1 VATFLGSATAL
12 AGDAPTD
19 PGKQQVRDEVV
30 VTADRPSDVQITRKV
45 MTAIQQNPYIF
56 ADHITVTTENGVVKL
71 EGVITDLHDLL
82 NVIRIARRAAGKRRL
97 VNNIEYLPLDS
108 DHD

>member
-1 VATFLGSATAL
+1 MAVFLGSSAAA
-12 AGDAPTD
+12 AGDAPSD
-19 PGKQQVRDEVV
+19 HGKQPARDEVV
-30 VTADRPSDVQITRKV
+30 VTAERLTDVQITRKV

>member
-1 VATFLGSATAL
+1 VVTFLGTSAAS
-12 AGDAPTD
+12 AGDVPPD

-30 VTADRPSDVQITRKV
+30 VTAERPTDAQITRRV

-56 ADHITVTTENGVVKL
+56 ADHITVTTENGVVRL
-71 EGVITDLHDLL
+71 EGVVTDLHDLL

>member
-1 VATFLGSATAL
+1 VASFLGSSAAL
-12 AGDAPTD
+12 AGDAPPD

-30 VTADRPSDVQITRKV
+30 VTAERPTDAQITRKV

-71 EGVITDLHDLL
+71 EGVVTDLHDLL

>member
-1 VATFLGSATAL
+1 VVTFLGSSAAL
-12 AGDAPTD
+12 AGDAPPD
-19 PGKQQVRDEVV
+19 PGKQVRDEVV
-30 VTADRPSDVQITRKV
+30 VTAERPTDAQITRKV